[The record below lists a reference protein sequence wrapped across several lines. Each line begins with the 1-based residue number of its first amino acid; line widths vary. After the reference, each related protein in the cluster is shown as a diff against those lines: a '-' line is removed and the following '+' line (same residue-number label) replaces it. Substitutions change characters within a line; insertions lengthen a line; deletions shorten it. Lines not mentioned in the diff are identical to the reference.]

1 MSTSALLPDHAWIAA
16 RIPHHGTMC
25 LLDAVLQWDA
35 DSIVCRASSHTAVD
49 HPLRAEGTLGVA
61 NGIEYAAQAMAV
73 HGALLAGSDSA
84 PAAGYLTSVRD
95 VRWNVPRLDTQAPEL
110 RIQARRLSG
119 DSNTILYSF
128 QVEAAG
134 QTVLSGRASVMLSA
148 ASTAAAQRAHP
159 GPSS

>member
-16 RIPHHGTMC
+16 RIPHHGNMC

-73 HGALLAGSDSA
+73 HGALLAGSDAA

-95 VRWNVPRLDTQAPEL
+95 VRWSVPRLDTLGPEL
-110 RIQARRLSG
+110 QVQAQRLSG

-128 QVEAAG
+128 QVQAGG

-148 ASTAAAQRAHP
+148 AATVTPVHP
-159 GPSS
+159 APSA